1 MQVYTCMLYT
11 NHLVFT
17 IHTYIL
23 YYTHYTCLVQYAS
36 TIYKL
41 NTNLFIYLFLHS
53 LIYSNRQTT
62 KKLKFSL
69 CAKQRATIKNQRL
82 KISALHCIYIWA
94 ERGKEQKIS
103 SKSLN
108 IYKLFL
114 GVTEVNCQRIK
125 INGMIK
131 RNKGLLKR
139 ESRAENT
146 SQRSCYLKLRPKD
159 GEQESQEKL
168 REYIPG

>member
-1 MQVYTCMLYT
+1 M
-11 NHLVFT
+11 
-17 IHTYIL
+17 
-23 YYTHYTCLVQYAS
+23 
-36 TIYKL
+36 
-41 NTNLFIYLFLHS
+41 
-53 LIYSNRQTT
+53 
-62 KKLKFSL
+62 

-82 KISALHCIYIWA
+82 KISALHSIYIWA

-108 IYKLFL
+108 IYKLIL

-146 SQRSCYLKLRPKD
+146 S
-159 GEQESQEKL
+159 
-168 REYIPG
+168 